1 MLDYIMGIPPYIDLS
16 SHGGAVIGKRDSQV
30 SLLAGDAQYLA
41 AVGRDSFYG
50 FLALHRDRLFRDE
63 DFADLYCPD
72 NGRTSVPPSILAIAL
87 LLQAYD
93 RVSDDEV
100 VQRATFDLRWSV
112 ALGTEPGKQPF
123 AKSTFQAFRAKLI
136 LNDRAQ
142 AIFERSLRYA
152 REVGFLKNRKMK
164 TSLDTTYI
172 LGKGA
177 VKDTYNLLAD
187 GIRKVVRTLEKLSA
201 KGLRSWLRG
210 RRQRYFSK
218 SFKGA
223 SQIDWD
229 DPTARQQ
236 LLKLVVE
243 DVDTLLELAQ
253 QTEESLEEPER
264 HRLRKATR
272 LLRDVVAQDIE
283 RSPDS
288 EPRIKQGVAQDR
300 IVSVHDPEMRH
311 GRKSQSQRFDGHKA
325 TVAVDT
331 DTQLITAVD
340 VIAGNAYDSD
350 NALELVKATEEN
362 TGAEVE
368 AVIGDSAFGT
378 AKRRKEF
385 SEANKDLIAKVA
397 SPPNRGTFPKEDFQ
411 IDLEKEA
418 VTCPAG
424 HTTTT
429 WIRTTYRSRDGTRA
443 ATKMFLFDSS
453 CCRQCPL
460 YSQCVRSTKGRGRT
474 ILLHPDEAVLQAA
487 RAFQKTEEFKEQYR
501 LRMVVEH
508 RLARLIQLSGR
519 KSRYFGRKK
528 TAFQM
533 AMAAAVAN
541 FTLIATWQAQNP
553 DFSASILWLAVIF
566 TLMILWRSSKTSVAT
581 YCHGHRT

>member
-1 MLDYIMGIPPYIDLS
+1 M
-16 SHGGAVIGKRDSQV
+16 IGKRGSQV
-30 SLLAGDAQYLA
+30 SLLAGDVQYLDD
-41 AVGRDSFYG
+41 VGRDSFYG

-72 NGRTSVPPSILAIAL
+72 NGRTSVPPSILALAL
-87 LLQAYD
+87 LLQTYD
-93 RVSDDEV
+93 RVSDEEV
-100 VQRATFDLRWSV
+100 VQRATFDLRWAV

-152 REVGFLKNRKMK
+152 RQIGFLKNRKMK
-164 TSLDTTYI
+164 AALDTTHI

-187 GIRKVVRTLEKLSA
+187 GIGKVVRTLEQFSA

-210 RRQRYFSK
+210 RRQRYFGK

-223 SQIDWD
+223 AQIDWD
-229 DPTARQQ
+229 DPTARQR
-236 LLKLVVE
+236 LLKLLVE
-243 DVDTLLELAQ
+243 DVHTLLEVAQ
-253 QTEESLEEPER
+253 QTEKSLEEPER
-264 HRLRKATR
+264 HRLRKATQ
-272 LLRDVVAQDIE
+272 LLRDVMAQDIAG
-283 RSPDS
+283 SQDK
-288 EPRIKQGVAQDR
+288 EPRIQQGVAKDR

-311 GRKSQSQRFDGHKA
+311 GRKSASQRFDGHKA

-331 DTQLITAVD
+331 ETQLITAVD
-340 VIAGNAYDSD
+340 VMAGNAHDSD
-350 NALELVKATEEN
+350 NALELVQQSERN
-362 TGAEVE
+362 TGSEVE
-368 AVIGDSAFGT
+368 VIIGDTAYGT

-385 SEANKDLIAKVA
+385 AQANKHLIAKA
-397 SPPNRGTFPKEDFQ
+397 PAIPNRGTFSKNEFK
-411 IDLEKEA
+411 IDLDKGA

-424 HTTTT
+424 QTTTT
-429 WIRTTYRSRDGTRA
+429 WIRTTYRSSDGSRA
-443 ATKMFLFDSS
+443 PTKRFIFDSS

-474 ILLHPDEAVLQAA
+474 ILLHPDEALLQAA

-501 LRMVVEH
+501 QRAVVEH

-528 TAFQM
+528 TAFQI

-553 DFSASILWLAVIF
+553 DFRASILWLGVMVTLIF
-566 TLMILWRSSKTSVAT
+566 LWRSYKASIAVFLR
-581 YCHGHRT
+581 GH